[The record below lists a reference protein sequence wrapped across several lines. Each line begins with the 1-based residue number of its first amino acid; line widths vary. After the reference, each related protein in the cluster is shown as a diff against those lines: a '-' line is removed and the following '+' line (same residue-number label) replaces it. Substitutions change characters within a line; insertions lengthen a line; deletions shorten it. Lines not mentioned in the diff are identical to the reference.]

1 MHHLLR
7 EKKRSHIKVI
17 PLYDRKKDIGENEK
31 IGKLFNRKR
40 PTADVEENTL
50 SLYCFPG
57 VAYVKHYAA
66 LLHSYFMIHQFP
78 LPLIS
83 YDIPICQIRC

>member
-40 PTADVEENTL
+40 PTADVEENT
-50 SLYCFPG
+50 
-57 VAYVKHYAA
+57 
-66 LLHSYFMIHQFP
+66 
-78 LPLIS
+78 
-83 YDIPICQIRC
+83 